1 MWHIF
6 YPELVICMW
15 TVRVTPFVV
24 CLAKACF
31 ERKPFKTDF
40 LANLFFEFE
49 HKDKS
54 LELTRLKK
62 TLVQKRGLGYQ
73 N

>member
-15 TVRVTPFVV
+15 TGRVTPFVV
-24 CLAKACF
+24 W
-31 ERKPFKTDF
+31 KPFKTDF

-49 HKDKS
+49 HKDKG
-54 LELTRLKK
+54 LE
-62 TLVQKRGLGYQ
+62 QQ
-73 N
+73 D